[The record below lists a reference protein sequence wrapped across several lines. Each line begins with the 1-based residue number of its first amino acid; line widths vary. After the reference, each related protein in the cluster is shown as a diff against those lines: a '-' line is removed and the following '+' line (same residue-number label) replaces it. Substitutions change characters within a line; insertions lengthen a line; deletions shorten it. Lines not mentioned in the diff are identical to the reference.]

1 MSKKARLIIISA
13 GCCCIIAAAALTLY
27 NQWTSKKAADEAD
40 KLSASF
46 FELLEA
52 ATPEPDDGEPG
63 TDEFLTENAP
73 NEAETDGEEEPASVS
88 VGGYNVCGSISIPK
102 IGVELAVISDWSYT
116 NLNISACRYRGAPD
130 GQLMVMAHNYNK
142 HFGRLNGLSQGDT
155 VTFTGVGGAVY
166 TYEVTVIE
174 TLAGNQLRE
183 LISGE
188 EWDMTLFTC
197 TYGGENRVVAR
208 LRLV

>member
-1 MSKKARLIIISA
+1 MIIGL

-27 NQWTSKKAADEAD
+27 NQQTAKRAADEAER
-40 KLSASF
+40 LSASF

-52 ATPEPDDGEPG
+52 ATPAPDDDEPR
-63 TDEFLTENAP
+63 TDEFIAENVS
-73 NEAETDGEEEPASVS
+73 EAEGEPASVD
-88 VGGYNVCGSISIPK
+88 VGEYKVCGSISIPALG
-102 IGVELAVISDWSYT
+102 IELAVISDWSYA
-116 NLNISACRYRGAPD
+116 NLNISACRYRGAAD

-142 HFGRLNGLSQGDT
+142 HFGRLSTLSAGDT
-155 VTFTGVGGAVY
+155 AQFIGVDGTVY
-166 TYEVTVIE
+166 SYEVIAME

-183 LISGE
+183 LIAGE
-188 EWDMTLFTC
+188 DWDMTLFTC